1 MHEAKCFRAAALAAL
16 VGFTAHV
23 HAEGAPSPF
32 FNVVQRDET
41 SVVLNLA
48 NVPNW
53 DERGATSNTIYDL
66 FVGAGARVFS
76 LQWALSLTGY
86 PGTYLSEMQ
95 LTFSD
100 TLGNGVTF
108 TPGGGDEF
116 DGTTNYAGFQ
126 DLRPEGHDFSLGAD
140 GILRLEFHDAYKDL
154 GFDEPEGIWNNGTL
168 RFGVSAVPEPESYAL
183 AVCGLIAIGA
193 MAKRCSKVTTQPCVP
208 VEPVCSTHCAV

>member
-16 VGFTAHV
+16 VGFTGHV
-23 HAEGAPSPF
+23 QAQGAPSPTF
-32 FNVVQRDET
+32 DVVQRDAT
-41 SVVLNLA
+41 SVTLDLA

-53 DERGATSNTIYDL
+53 DERGATSNLVYDL

-76 LQWALSLTGY
+76 LQWALNLTSY

-116 DGTTNYAGFQ
+116 DGSTNYAGFQ
-126 DLRPEGHDFSLGAD
+126 DLRPDGHDFSLGAD

-154 GFDEPEGIWNNGTL
+154 GFDEPEGIWNSGTL
-168 RFGVSAVPEPESYAL
+168 RFGVSAVPEPASAAL
-183 AVCGLIAIGA
+183 ALCGLIAVGT
-193 MAKRCSKVTTQPCVP
+193 MATRRKKVTTPPGMP
-208 VEPVCSTHCAV
+208 VKPVCSNHCAV